1 MPAKTIGAAP
11 RMKAPRPRVTMITEI
26 NGPPTSRR
34 RTSRLKR
41 RATATEPAHAK
52 PMAEASPSP
61 SRMQKNR
68 VEGTY
73 VRVPRRGE
81 GRDRAPLAAGGR
93 LVTPAKPLA
102 GSCGSLRQVANSDQ
116 VVRRQAE
123 DEHPAHSRAA
133 AMSGLAQQPD
143 GLEPAED
150 FLHALALA
158 LAHAVAG
165 VARGAPIDRTR
176 PARDVLGH
184 VR

>member
-1 MPAKTIGAAP
+1 MSVRQI
-11 RMKAPRPRVTMITEI
+11 
-26 NGPPTSRR
+26 
-34 RTSRLKR
+34 RTSYPSIPTKSVVTRTVR
-41 RATATEPAHAK
+41 FS
-52 PMAEASPSP
+52 ASCWAL

-184 VR
+184 VRRHLDQPEGR